1 VRASTTGDKG
11 SGKASQKLFA
21 FELITG
27 HMSKVKYIHKC
38 LLALDV
44 GAIKAKLK
52 SMKFLK

>member
-1 VRASTTGDKG
+1 VRASTGDKG